1 MAFNRIAG
9 GLLLAMLIGACTS
22 SPTAPT
28 EEAPAAP
35 PATGETT
42 QQEVTPVATSREDRF
57 WKPPLFVTEEDEA
70 HYYISRLADRRFVD
84 VYGGEE
90 HPRVWYIA
98 AERLGQ
104 IGEPAISLLFGLI
117 DSQDPYEL
125 MLVLYALQLATQDPR
140 VMAQTG
146 GDYVRLNAVLDE
158 SANEENRDIALA
170 WWQRHGW
177 RWE

>member
-1 MAFNRIAG
+1 MTLTRIAG
-9 GLLLAMLIGACTS
+9 GLLLVMLVGACS
-22 SPTAPT
+22 GRPSAPPSD
-28 EEAPAAP
+28 APATP
-35 PATGETT
+35 PAVSETT
-42 QQEVTPVATSREDRF
+42 RQDVTPIATSREDRF
-57 WKPPLFVTEEDEA
+57 WTPPLFVTEADEA
-70 HYYISRLADRRFVD
+70 HYYLSRLADRRFVD

-104 IGEPAISLLFGLI
+104 IGEPAIPLLFGLI

-140 VMAQTG
+140 VLAQTG
-146 GDYVRLNAVLDE
+146 GDYVRLGAVLDE

-177 RWE
+177 HWE